1 MNKIYNKNTFLLL
14 FVIAAISLN
23 LRLGITSVGPLMDTI
38 RTSLSLSNAQ
48 ASLLT
53 TVPVLCMGIFA
64 SLATVLNKKYGSKFT
79 LILMLSVLGVA
90 TALRGFLPGFST
102 LLITA
107 FLIGLAIA
115 VLGPTMSSV
124 IKKYFPGH
132 AAIAIGISTFF
143 MSMGSA
149 ASAAFTGIFF
159 EVSDSFMFALAIWSA
174 FALFGVLVVAFVLK
188 TGDNSKLPKQEVSEV
203 KYKFPSPWKQL
214 KPYLFMLFYAL
225 QAAIYFSTITWLVP
239 MSVENGMTMIQGGML
254 LSAVMSVQVIFNL
267 LLPIMMEKYP
277 ARRNWIYFIL
287 VAGTAATLLFWT
299 GDHTL
304 MWIGAFMMGIPLGG
318 LYSAALMLPL
328 DETLTANGANSWT
341 AMMQTGGCIIGGL
354 FPFVI
359 GFIYDSTQNHN
370 YTMLILLVIYALAFI
385 LITIIGNKKEN
396 NFDKF
401 IVDPS
406 DN

>member
-287 VAGTAATLLFWT
+287 AAGTAATLLFWT

-304 MWIGAFMMGIPLGG
+304 IWIGAFMMGIPLGG

>member
-90 TALRGFLPGFST
+90 TALRGFVPGFST

-149 ASAAFTGIFF
+149 ASAALTGIFF
-159 EVSDSFMFALAIWSA
+159 QVSDSFMFALAIWSA

-188 TGDNSKLPKQEVSEV
+188 TGDNSELPKQEVTTV
-203 KYKFPSPWKQL
+203 KYKFPSPWKQI

-225 QAAIYFSTITWLVP
+225 QAALYFSTITWLVP
-239 MSVENGMTMIQGGML
+239 MSVENSMTLIQGGML

-287 VAGTAATLLFWT
+287 AAGTAATLLFWT

-304 MWIGAFMMGIPLGG
+304 MWIAAFMMGIPLGG

-370 YTMLILLVIYALAFI
+370 YTMTILLVIYVLAFI

-401 IVDPS
+401 IVEPS
-406 DN
+406 DS

>member
-1 MNKIYNKNTFLLL
+1 MNKIYNKNTFMLL
-14 FVIAAISLN
+14 FVIAAISVN

-79 LILMLSVLGVA
+79 LILMLSVLGIA

-149 ASAAFTGIFF
+149 ASAALTGIFF

-225 QAAIYFSTITWLVP
+225 QAALYFSTITWLVP

-287 VAGTAATLLFWT
+287 AAGTAATLLFWT

-359 GFIYDSTQNHN
+359 GFIYDTTQNHN
-370 YTMLILLVIYALAFI
+370 YTMIILLVIYLLAFI
-385 LITIIGNKKEN
+385 LITVIGNKKEN

-401 IVDPS
+401 IVEPS
-406 DN
+406 DS

>member
-225 QAAIYFSTITWLVP
+225 QAAIYFSSITWLVP

>member
-38 RTSLSLSNAQ
+38 RMSLSLSNAQ

-53 TVPVLCMGIFA
+53 TVPVLCMGVFA

-115 VLGPTMSSV
+115 VLGPTVSSV

-214 KPYLFMLFYAL
+214 KSYLFMLFYAL
-225 QAAIYFSTITWLVP
+225 QAALYFSTITWLVP

-359 GFIYDSTQNHN
+359 GFIYDTTQNHN
-370 YTMLILLVIYALAFI
+370 YTMIILLVIYALAFI

-401 IVDPS
+401 IVEPS
-406 DN
+406 DS

>member
-90 TALRGFLPGFST
+90 TALRGFVPGFST

-159 EVSDSFMFALAIWSA
+159 QVSDSFMFALAIWSA

>member
-1 MNKIYNKNTFLLL
+1 MNKIYTKDTFMLLI
-14 FVIAAISLN
+14 VIAAISVN

-79 LILMLSVLGVA
+79 LVIMLALLGIA
-90 TALRGFLPGFST
+90 TALRGFIPGFST

-115 VLGPTMSSV
+115 VLGPTMSSL

-143 MSMGSA
+143 MSLGSA
-149 ASAAFTGIFF
+149 ASAALTGVFF
-159 EVSDSFMFALAIWSA
+159 EASNSYSFALAIWSV
-174 FALFGVLVVAFVLK
+174 FALLGVLVIVFKLK
-188 TGDNSKLPKQEVSEV
+188 TGPKSPLPAQEVTEI
-203 KYKFPSPWKQL
+203 KYSFPSPWKQIT
-214 KPYLFMLFYAL
+214 PYLFMLFYAL
-225 QAAIYFSTITWLVP
+225 QAALYFSTITWLVP
-239 MSVENGMTMIQGGML
+239 MSVENGMSLIQGGML

-287 VAGTAATLLFWT
+287 VSGTAATLLFWT
-299 GDHTL
+299 GDHTM

-359 GFIYDSTQNHN
+359 GWIYDTTQNHN
-370 YTMLILLVIYALAFI
+370 YTMSILLVIYAAAFI
-385 LITIIGNKKEN
+385 LITIIGNKKEK
-396 NFDKF
+396 NFDDY
-401 IVDPS
+401 IVKPS
-406 DN
+406 DS

>member
-149 ASAAFTGIFF
+149 ASAALTGIFF

-188 TGDNSKLPKQEVSEV
+188 TGDNSKLPKQEVATV
-203 KYKFPSPWKQL
+203 KYKFPSPWKQI

-225 QAAIYFSTITWLVP
+225 QAALYFSTITWLVP

-370 YTMLILLVIYALAFI
+370 YTMTILLVIYVLAFI

-401 IVDPS
+401 IVEPS
-406 DN
+406 DS

>member
-90 TALRGFLPGFST
+90 TALRGFVPGFST

-149 ASAAFTGIFF
+149 ASAALTGIFF
-159 EVSDSFMFALAIWSA
+159 QVSDSFMFALSIWSA

-188 TGDNSKLPKQEVSEV
+188 TGDKSKLPKQEVSKV
-203 KYKFPSPWKQL
+203 KYKFPSPWKQI

-225 QAAIYFSTITWLVP
+225 QAALYFSTITWLVP
-239 MSVENGMTMIQGGML
+239 MSVENGMTLIQGGML

-287 VAGTAATLLFWT
+287 AAGTAATLLFWT

-304 MWIGAFMMGIPLGG
+304 MWIAAFMMGIPLGG

-370 YTMLILLVIYALAFI
+370 YTMIILLVIYILAFI

-401 IVDPS
+401 IVEPS
-406 DN
+406 DS

>member
-1 MNKIYNKNTFLLL
+1 MGKIYNKNTFLLL

-23 LRLGITSVGPLMDTI
+23 LRLGITSVGPLMDSI

-79 LILMLSVLGVA
+79 LILMLAVLGLA
-90 TALRGFLPGFST
+90 TAVRGFLPGFST

-115 VLGPTMSSV
+115 VLGPTMSAV

-149 ASAAFTGIFF
+149 ASAALTGIFF
-159 EVSDSFMFALAIWSA
+159 EVSDSYMFALAIWA
-174 FALFGVLVVAFVLK
+174 VFGLFGVLVVAFVLR
-188 TGDNSKLPKQEVSEV
+188 TGASSTLPKQNVTEV
-203 KYKFPSPWKQL
+203 KYNFPSPWKQFT
-214 KPYLFMLFYAL
+214 PYLFMLFYAL
-225 QAAIYFSTITWLVP
+225 QAALYFSTITWLEP

-287 VAGTAATLLFWT
+287 VSGTIATLLFWT
-299 GDHTL
+299 VDHTL
-304 MWIGAFMMGIPLGG
+304 MWISAFMMGIPLGG

-328 DETLTANGANSWT
+328 DETVTADGANSWT
-341 AMMQTGGCIIGGL
+341 AMMQTGGCILGGL

-359 GFIYDSTQNHN
+359 GFIYDGTQNHN
-370 YTMLILLVIYALAFI
+370 YTMSILLAIYASAFI
-385 LITIIGNKKEN
+385 LITIIGNKKEKN
-396 NFDKF
+396 YDDY
-401 IVDPS
+401 IVKPS

>member
-90 TALRGFLPGFST
+90 TALRGFVPGFST

-149 ASAAFTGIFF
+149 ASAALTGIFF

-188 TGDNSKLPKQEVSEV
+188 TGDKSNLPKQEVSKV
-203 KYKFPSPWKQL
+203 KYKFPSPWKQI

-225 QAAIYFSTITWLVP
+225 QAALYFSTITWLVP
-239 MSVENGMTMIQGGML
+239 MSVENGMTLIQGGML

-287 VAGTAATLLFWT
+287 AAGTAATLLFWT

-304 MWIGAFMMGIPLGG
+304 MWIAAFMMGIPLGG

-370 YTMLILLVIYALAFI
+370 YTMIILLVIYILAFI

-396 NFDKF
+396 NFDQF
-401 IVDPS
+401 IVESS
-406 DN
+406 DS

>member
-1 MNKIYNKNTFLLL
+1 MNKIYNKNTFMLL
-14 FVIAAISLN
+14 FVIAAISVN

-79 LILMLSVLGVA
+79 LILMLSVLGIA

-225 QAAIYFSTITWLVP
+225 QAALYFSTITWLVP

-287 VAGTAATLLFWT
+287 AAGTAATLLFWT

-359 GFIYDSTQNHN
+359 GFIYDTTQNHN
-370 YTMLILLVIYALAFI
+370 YTMIILLVIYLLAFI
-385 LITIIGNKKEN
+385 LITVIGNKKEN

-401 IVDPS
+401 IVEPS
-406 DN
+406 DS

>member
-1 MNKIYNKNTFLLL
+1 MNKIYNKNTFMLL

-287 VAGTAATLLFWT
+287 AAGTAATLLFWT

-304 MWIGAFMMGIPLGG
+304 MWIAAFMMGIPLGG

-370 YTMLILLVIYALAFI
+370 YTMIILLVIYALAFI

-401 IVDPS
+401 KVEPS
-406 DN
+406 DI

>member
-1 MNKIYNKNTFLLL
+1 MGKIYNKNTFLLL

-23 LRLGITSVGPLMDTI
+23 LRLGITSVGPLMDSI

-79 LILMLSVLGVA
+79 LILMLAVLGLA
-90 TALRGFLPGFST
+90 TAVRGFLPGFST

-115 VLGPTMSSV
+115 VLGPTMSAV

-149 ASAAFTGIFF
+149 ASAALTGIFF
-159 EVSDSFMFALAIWSA
+159 EVSDSYMFALAIWA
-174 FALFGVLVVAFVLK
+174 VFGLFGVLVVAFVLK
-188 TGDNSKLPKQEVSEV
+188 TGASSTLPKQNVSEV
-203 KYKFPSPWKQL
+203 KYNFPSPWKQFT
-214 KPYLFMLFYAL
+214 PYLFMMFYAL
-225 QAAIYFSTITWLVP
+225 QAALYFSTITWLVP

-254 LSAVMSVQVIFNL
+254 LSAVMSVQVVFNL
-267 LLPIMMEKYP
+267 LMPIMMEKYP

-287 VAGTAATLLFWT
+287 VSGTIATLLFWT

-328 DETLTANGANSWT
+328 DETVTADGANSWT
-341 AMMQTGGCIIGGL
+341 AMMQTGGCILGGL

-359 GFIYDSTQNHN
+359 GFIYDGTQNHN
-370 YTMLILLVIYALAFI
+370 YTMSILLAIYASAFI
-385 LITIIGNKKEN
+385 LITIIGNKKEKN
-396 NFDKF
+396 YDDY
-401 IVDPS
+401 IVKPS

>member
-370 YTMLILLVIYALAFI
+370 YTMIILLVIYALAFI

-401 IVDPS
+401 KVEPS
-406 DN
+406 DI

>member
-79 LILMLSVLGVA
+79 LMLMLSVLGVA

-225 QAAIYFSTITWLVP
+225 QTALYFSTITWLVP

>member
-1 MNKIYNKNTFLLL
+1 MLL
-14 FVIAAISLN
+14 FVIAAISIN

-188 TGDNSKLPKQEVSEV
+188 TGDKSKLPKQEVSKV
-203 KYKFPSPWKQL
+203 KYKFPSPWKQI

-225 QAAIYFSTITWLVP
+225 QAALYFSTITWLVP
-239 MSVENGMTMIQGGML
+239 MSVENGMTLIQGGML

-287 VAGTAATLLFWT
+287 AAGTAATLLFWT

>member
-90 TALRGFLPGFST
+90 TALRGFVPGFST

-149 ASAAFTGIFF
+149 ASAALTGIFF

-188 TGDNSKLPKQEVSEV
+188 TGDNSKLPKQEVTTV

-225 QAAIYFSTITWLVP
+225 QAALYFSTITWLVP

-304 MWIGAFMMGIPLGG
+304 MWIAAFMMGIPLGG

-359 GFIYDSTQNHN
+359 GFIYDSTHNHN
-370 YTMLILLVIYALAFI
+370 YTMSILLVIYVLAFI

-401 IVDPS
+401 IVEPS
-406 DN
+406 DS

>member
-14 FVIAAISLN
+14 FVIAAISIN

-90 TALRGFLPGFST
+90 TALRGFFPGFST

-149 ASAAFTGIFF
+149 ASAALTGIFF

-188 TGDNSKLPKQEVSEV
+188 TGDKSKLPKQEVSEV
-203 KYKFPSPWKQL
+203 KYKFPSPWKQI

-225 QAAIYFSTITWLVP
+225 QAALYFSTITWLVP
-239 MSVENGMTMIQGGML
+239 MSVENGMTLIQGGML

-287 VAGTAATLLFWT
+287 AAGTAATLLFWT

-304 MWIGAFMMGIPLGG
+304 MWIAAFMMGIPLGG

-370 YTMLILLVIYALAFI
+370 YTMIILLVIYILAFI

-396 NFDKF
+396 NFDQF
-401 IVDPS
+401 IVESS
-406 DN
+406 DS

>member
-79 LILMLSVLGVA
+79 LILMLSVIGVA

-174 FALFGVLVVAFVLK
+174 FALFGVLVVAVVLK

-225 QAAIYFSTITWLVP
+225 QAALYFSTITWLVP

-287 VAGTAATLLFWT
+287 AAGTAATLLFWT

>member
-90 TALRGFLPGFST
+90 TALRGFVPGFST

-149 ASAAFTGIFF
+149 ASAALTGIFF
-159 EVSDSFMFALAIWSA
+159 QVSDSFMFALAIWSA

-188 TGDNSKLPKQEVSEV
+188 TGDNSELPKQEVTTV
-203 KYKFPSPWKQL
+203 KYKFPSPWKQI

-225 QAAIYFSTITWLVP
+225 QAALYFSTITWLVP

-287 VAGTAATLLFWT
+287 AAGTAATLLFWT

-304 MWIGAFMMGIPLGG
+304 MWIAAFMMGIPLGG

-370 YTMLILLVIYALAFI
+370 YTMTILLVIYILAFI

-396 NFDKF
+396 NFDQF
-401 IVDPS
+401 IVEPS
-406 DN
+406 DS

>member
-79 LILMLSVLGVA
+79 LLLMLSVLGVA
-90 TALRGFLPGFST
+90 TALRGFVPGFST

-149 ASAAFTGIFF
+149 ASAALTGIFF
-159 EVSDSFMFALAIWSA
+159 QVSDSFMFALSIWSA

-188 TGDNSKLPKQEVSEV
+188 TGDKSKLPKQEVSKV
-203 KYKFPSPWKQL
+203 KYKFPSPWKQI

-225 QAAIYFSTITWLVP
+225 QAALYFSTITWLVP
-239 MSVENGMTMIQGGML
+239 MSVENGMTLIQGGML

-287 VAGTAATLLFWT
+287 AAGTAATLLFWT

-304 MWIGAFMMGIPLGG
+304 MWIAAFMMGIPLGG

-370 YTMLILLVIYALAFI
+370 YTMIILLVIYILAFI

-396 NFDKF
+396 DFDKF
-401 IVDPS
+401 IVEPS
-406 DN
+406 DS

>member
-1 MNKIYNKNTFLLL
+1 MNKIYNKNTFMLLL
-14 FVIAAISLN
+14 VIAAISVN
-23 LRLGITSVGPLMDTI
+23 LRLGITSIGPLMDTI

-79 LILMLSVLGVA
+79 LILMLSVLGIA
-90 TALRGFLPGFST
+90 TALRGFVPGFTT

-115 VLGPTMSSV
+115 ILGPTMSSL

-149 ASAAFTGIFF
+149 ATAAFTGIFS
-159 EVSDSFMFALAIWSA
+159 EATSSYVFALSIWSVFA
-174 FALFGVLVVAFVLK
+174 FAAVFIIMKNLK
-188 TGDNSKLPKQEVSEV
+188 TGEDSPLPKRDVPEI
-203 KYKFPSPWKQL
+203 KYSFPSPWKQIT
-214 KPYLFMLFYAL
+214 PYLFMLFYAL
-225 QAAIYFSTITWLVP
+225 QAALYFSTITWLVP
-239 MSVENGMTMIQGGML
+239 MSVEQGMTLIQGGML

-287 VAGTAATLLFWT
+287 VSGTAATLLFWT
-299 GDHTL
+299 GDHTM

-341 AMMQTGGCIIGGL
+341 AMMQTGGAILGGL
-354 FPFVI
+354 FPSVI
-359 GFIYDSTQNHN
+359 GFIYDTTANHN
-370 YTMLILLVIYALAFI
+370 YTMSILLGIYVLAFI
-385 LITIIGNKKEN
+385 LITVIGNKKEK

-401 IVDPS
+401 IVKPS
-406 DN
+406 DS

>member
-287 VAGTAATLLFWT
+287 AAGTAATLLFWT

>member
-90 TALRGFLPGFST
+90 TALRGFVPGFST

-149 ASAAFTGIFF
+149 ASAALTGIFF

-188 TGDNSKLPKQEVSEV
+188 TGDNSKLPKQEVATV
-203 KYKFPSPWKQL
+203 KYKFPSPWKQI

-225 QAAIYFSTITWLVP
+225 QAALYFSTITWLVP

-304 MWIGAFMMGIPLGG
+304 MWIAAFMMGIPLGG

-370 YTMLILLVIYALAFI
+370 YTMTILLVIYVLTFI

-406 DN
+406 DS

>member
-1 MNKIYNKNTFLLL
+1 MNKIYNKNTFMLL
-14 FVIAAISLN
+14 FVIAAISVN

-79 LILMLSVLGVA
+79 LILMLSVLGIA

-124 IKKYFPGH
+124 IKKHFPGH

-225 QAAIYFSTITWLVP
+225 QAALYFSTITWLVP

-287 VAGTAATLLFWT
+287 AAGTAATLLFWT

-359 GFIYDSTQNHN
+359 GFIYDTTQNHN
-370 YTMLILLVIYALAFI
+370 YTMIILLVIYLLAFI
-385 LITIIGNKKEN
+385 LITVIGNKKEN

-401 IVDPS
+401 IVEPS
-406 DN
+406 DS

>member
-90 TALRGFLPGFST
+90 TALRGFVPGFST

-287 VAGTAATLLFWT
+287 AAGTAATLLFWT

-304 MWIGAFMMGIPLGG
+304 MWIAAFMMGIPLGG

-370 YTMLILLVIYALAFI
+370 YTMTILLVIYVLAFI

-401 IVDPS
+401 IVEPS
-406 DN
+406 DS

>member
-23 LRLGITSVGPLMDTI
+23 LRLGITSIGPLMDTI
-38 RTSLSLSNAQ
+38 RTSLSLSNAE

-53 TVPVLCMGIFA
+53 TVPVLCMGVFA

-79 LILMLSVLGVA
+79 LILMLSVLGIA

-107 FLIGLAIA
+107 FLVGLAIA
-115 VLGPTMSSV
+115 IIGPTMSSV
-124 IKKYFPGH
+124 IKQYFPGH

-149 ASAAFTGIFF
+149 ASAALTGIFF
-159 EVSDSFMFALAIWSA
+159 EVSRSFMFALAIWSA
-174 FALFGVLVVAFVLK
+174 FALFGVLVVAFFLK

-203 KYKFPSPWKQL
+203 TYKFPSPWKQI

-225 QAAIYFSTITWLVP
+225 QAALYFSTITWLVP

-287 VAGTAATLLFWT
+287 AAGTAATLLFWT

-304 MWIGAFMMGIPLGG
+304 MWIAAFMMGIPLGG

-359 GFIYDSTQNHN
+359 GFIYDTTENHN
-370 YTMLILLVIYALAFI
+370 YTMSILLVIYLLAFI
-385 LITIIGNKKEN
+385 LITVIGNKKEN

-401 IVDPS
+401 IVRPS
-406 DN
+406 DS

>member
-225 QAAIYFSTITWLVP
+225 QAALYFSTITWLVP
-239 MSVENGMTMIQGGML
+239 MSVENGMTLVQGGML

>member
-225 QAAIYFSTITWLVP
+225 QAALYFSTITWLVP
-239 MSVENGMTMIQGGML
+239 MSVENGMTLIQGGML

-304 MWIGAFMMGIPLGG
+304 MWIGSFMMGIPLGG

>member
-1 MNKIYNKNTFLLL
+1 MNKIYNKNTFMLL
-14 FVIAAISLN
+14 FVIAAISVN

-79 LILMLSVLGVA
+79 LILMLSVLGIA

-124 IKKYFPGH
+124 IKKHFPGH

-149 ASAAFTGIFF
+149 ASAALTGIFF

-225 QAAIYFSTITWLVP
+225 QAALYFSTITWLVP

-359 GFIYDSTQNHN
+359 GFIYDTTQNHN
-370 YTMLILLVIYALAFI
+370 YTMIILLVIYLLAFI
-385 LITIIGNKKEN
+385 LITVIGNKKEN

-401 IVDPS
+401 IVEPS
-406 DN
+406 DS